1 MQDNYKR
8 TALQRAALYGEME
21 VIDALIKKKAK
32 MNLSDKVGIY
42 KEELRLKQI
51 LLIFSLEIQPYI
63 GLAAVEIPKPS

>member
-32 MNLSDKVGIY
+32 MNLSDKVS
-42 KEELRLKQI
+42 
-51 LLIFSLEIQPYI
+51 LIS
-63 GLAAVEIPKPS
+63 